1 MQWKYM
7 IALCVVPALTSCSD
21 STDPGSLPVC
31 GVGVTLT
38 VSSGTTPTFD
48 WNPACR
54 VGFLNVEATGGSD
67 RWGIMGVNM
76 TNAIAPGVTYGL
88 VPEGAV
94 QAAPPEPLSPG
105 TTYQVG
111 IVVVEPEGQDENFEI
126 VATATFT
133 P

>member
-1 MQWKYM
+1 MQRKYM
-7 IALCVVPALTSCSD
+7 IALCVVAALTICSD
-21 STDPGSLPVC
+21 STDPESLPVC

-54 VGFLNVEATGGSD
+54 VGFLIVEEIGGSD
-67 RWGIMGVNM
+67 LWSIFGVNM

-94 QAAPPEPLSPG
+94 QSVPALPLSPG
-105 TTYQVG
+105 TTYQMG
-111 IVVVEPEGQDENFEI
+111 IIVLEPEGQDENFEI

-133 P
+133 Q

>member
-38 VSSGTTPTFD
+38 ASSGTTPTFN

-54 VGFLNVEATGGSD
+54 VGFLSVEEIGGSD
-67 RWGIMGVNM
+67 LWSIVGVNM

-94 QAAPPEPLSPG
+94 QGGPLEPLSLG
-105 TTYQVG
+105 TTYLVG

-126 VATATFT
+126 VATAMFT